1 MAVYQISKIQVR
13 RGLLSD
19 LPQLSSGELGWAID
33 TQQLFIGNG
42 SVSEGAAQV
51 GNTKVL
57 TEKDIS
63 ASLTQNIEHIYK
75 FSSVGSII
83 QTGNSVNSPISK
95 PLQSK
100 LDDTVYTSDFGTVG
114 TGLVN
119 DTNSLQRAVDQLFNN
134 SVAVAAN
141 PNKVSMRV
149 ILSIPAGV
157 YLIDTSITIPSYAT
171 VIGAGV
177 DKTIIRHSGTN
188 PVFVFNN
195 GSNIILRDLTIES
208 TASTG
213 AAVIGLNVNGTTD
226 SEFSNI
232 KLKGT
237 WDISQL
243 VTFASKAIMLSA
255 SSDNNKFK
263 NIQIDQFCYGVYMP
277 QTVSNTLFDTGTIS
291 NSGYGLQLGGLGTPT
306 DTSILN
312 FKFSNVVA
320 NAINITAGTYTYID
334 NCSMSTVANFT
345 NSTGTY
351 PQIYVGQHTN
361 TCINIRSD
369 RHTTASATNYRP
381 VVAGS
386 CEYTSQTFKVSL
398 PTVDSLAVAFRLP
411 LNCTAT
417 GGVETSPAVYN
428 IPYSYRADTYTK
440 VGTLSI
446 TYTGATAEL
455 SDEYTCVGTTTNAT
469 ALTFSASINQTN
481 RVLTVNYFNTVTSA
495 YRDLV
500 YHYTAIF

>member
-13 RGLLSD
+13 RGVLSD
-19 LPQLSSGELGWAID
+19 LPQLASGELGWSID

-51 GNTKVL
+51 GNTKIL

-63 ASLTQNIEHIYK
+63 SSLTQSIEHIYK
-75 FSSVGSII
+75 FSSAGSII
-83 QTGNSVNSPISK
+83 QTGNSLSSPISK
-95 PLQSK
+95 PLQTK

-114 TGLVN
+114 NGLVN
-119 DTNSLQRAVDQLFNN
+119 DTNSLRRAVTQLFDN
-134 SVAVAAN
+134 SISLAASEAGA
-141 PNKVSMRV
+141 SMRV
-149 ILSIPAGV
+149 ILSIPAGI
-157 YLIDTSITIPSYAT
+157 YLIDDSIPIPSYAT
-171 VIGAGV
+171 IIGAGV
-177 DKTIIRHSGTN
+177 NKTIIRHSGSN

-208 TASTG
+208 TATSGT
-213 AAVIGLNVNGTTD
+213 VIGLNLNSTTN

-232 KLKGT
+232 RLKGT
-237 WDISQL
+237 WVISQL
-243 VTFASKAIMLSA
+243 STFTSKAIVISA
-255 SSDNNKFK
+255 ASNNNTFK
-263 NIQIDQFCYGVYMP
+263 NIQIDQFCYGVYIP
-277 QTVSNTLFDTGTIS
+277 QTVSNTLIDTGTIS
-291 NSGYGLQLGGLGTPT
+291 NSGYGIQIGGFGTPT

-320 NAINITAGTYTYID
+320 NAINITNGTYTHID
-334 NCSMSTVANFT
+334 NCSMATVANLT
-345 NSTGTY
+345 NATGTY

-369 RHTTASATNYRP
+369 RHTTATETNYRP

-398 PTVDSLAVAFRLP
+398 PTVDSVAVAFRLP

-417 GGVETSPAVYN
+417 GGVETSPVVYN

-440 VGTLSI
+440 VGTLSV
-446 TYTGATAEL
+446 TYSGATAEL
-455 SDEYTCVGTTTNAT
+455 SDEYTCVGTTANAT
-469 ALTFSASINQTN
+469 ALTFSVTINQTN
-481 RVLTVNYFNTVTSA
+481 KVLTVNYFNTVTSS